1 MSSCRG
7 LAMPSSVSILH
18 SGSCVEAKGGR
29 WSPAAAPLAGGSWL
43 GVSRYVMMGEKAG
56 CCSSDGGVGNMRCR
70 SATAESR
77 ERVRGPVRVEGDE
90 HNYYFLHFFF
100 LDGACF
106 NQDELT

>member
-7 LAMPSSVSILH
+7 LAKPSSVSILH

-29 WSPAAAPLAGGSWL
+29 WSEAAAPLEGGSWL

-77 ERVRGPVRVEGDE
+77 QRVRGSVRVEG
-90 HNYYFLHFFF
+90 
-100 LDGACF
+100 
-106 NQDELT
+106 Q

>member
-1 MSSCRG
+1 
-7 LAMPSSVSILH
+7 MPSSVSILH

-29 WSPAAAPLAGGSWL
+29 WSPAAAPLVGGSWL

-77 ERVRGPVRVEGDE
+77 QRVGGPVRVEGDE
-90 HNYYFLHFFF
+90 PRLTHTSFVFF
-100 LDGACF
+100 G
-106 NQDELT
+106 